1 VKLVTGGAGFIGSHL
16 VAALLAEGEA
26 VRVLERPGAEVD
38 HLPLAR
44 IELVGADIRDR
55 AAVARATRGCRH
67 VYHLAADPNL
77 WRRDVREYDAI
88 NHQGALN
95 VIRAA
100 LDNGAERVLH
110 TSTESILTS
119 SDPSAYTSADLV
131 GGSVEELE
139 LEESDMLGPY
149 CVSKFRADRAAR
161 RMAEEGAPVILV
173 CPTLP
178 VGPGDRSLTPPT
190 RMSVAFCRGELPA
203 YVNCRLNLV
212 DARDVAQGMIAAIRK
227 GRPGRRYLLGGH
239 NRELADWLAALGA
252 EVGRAPPRWRV
263 PYAAA
268 LAVAWC
274 SEQWASYVS
283 GKMPMATVT
292 GVRLTRRSMFFDAA
306 PSLSELGLAPRPV
319 EDSARDAVAW
329 YRSLGWL

>member
-1 VKLVTGGAGFIGSHL
+1 
-16 VAALLAEGEA
+16 
-26 VRVLERPGAEVD
+26 
-38 HLPLAR
+38 
-44 IELVGADIRDR
+44 
-55 AAVARATRGCRH
+55 
-67 VYHLAADPNL
+67 
-77 WRRDVREYDAI
+77 
-88 NHQGALN
+88 
-95 VIRAA
+95 
-100 LDNGAERVLH
+100 
-110 TSTESILTS
+110 
-119 SDPSAYTSADLV
+119 
-131 GGSVEELE
+131 
-139 LEESDMLGPY
+139 MLGPY

-161 RMAEEGAPVILV
+161 RMAAEGAPVILV

-239 NRELADWLAALGA
+239 NRELVDWLAALGA
-252 EVGRAPPRWRV
+252 EVGRAPPRWTV
-263 PYAAA
+263 PYAGA

-274 SEQWASYVS
+274 SEQWARYVT

-292 GVRLTRRSMFFDAA
+292 GVRLTRRSRFFDAA

-319 EDSARDAVAW
+319 EESARDAVAW
-329 YRSLGWL
+329 YKSLGWL